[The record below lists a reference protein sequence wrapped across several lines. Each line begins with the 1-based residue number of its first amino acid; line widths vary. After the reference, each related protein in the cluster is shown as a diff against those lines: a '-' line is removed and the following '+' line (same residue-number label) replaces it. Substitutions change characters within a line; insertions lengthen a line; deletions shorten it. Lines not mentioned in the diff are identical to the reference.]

1 MIVEGKLK
9 AKAARTMIKKKSGV
23 WFFSDFG
30 LSLFIYVGSAD
41 YRRNQNFWYTT
52 LYPFC
57 CAIMM
62 NIIISAWFK

>member
-9 AKAARTMIKKKSGV
+9 AKAARTMKKKKKVASG
-23 WFFSDFG
+23 FFGFPVIVIYLRRFSG
-30 LSLFIYVGSAD
+30 LWTQSKFC
-41 YRRNQNFWYTT
+41 YTT

-62 NIIISAWFK
+62 NIIISA

>member
-9 AKAARTMIKKKSGV
+9 AKAARTMKKKMWRLV
-23 WFFSDFG
+23 FSVFR

-52 LYPFC
+52 LYSFC

-62 NIIISAWFK
+62 NIIISA

>member
-9 AKAARTMIKKKSGV
+9 AKAARTMKKKKMWRLV
-23 WFFSDFG
+23 FSVFR

-41 YRRNQNFWYTT
+41 YLRNQNFWYTT

-62 NIIISAWFK
+62 NIIISA